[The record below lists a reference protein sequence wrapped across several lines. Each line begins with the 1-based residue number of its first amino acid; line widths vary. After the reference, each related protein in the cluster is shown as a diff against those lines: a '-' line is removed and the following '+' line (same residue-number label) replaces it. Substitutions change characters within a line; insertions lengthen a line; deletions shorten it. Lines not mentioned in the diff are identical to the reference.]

1 MLPSLSSWHL
11 VLFLFITSSL
21 ADWSL
26 DSPSG
31 GAGGIDDPASQLR
44 LDANPIVPNTVT
56 DDFSTSGVDG
66 VLNLAQVSQDGKIG
80 EVANIGIDSS
90 TFEIASSGCSP
101 PSPGKK
107 RRRVRRG
114 NDSTAC
120 SAGDMFKNTP
130 SQFKQPS
137 ADPGKQQTPTA
148 DPGSKTPPSA
158 NASPRK
164 FIPKLSPEAEHL
176 SRIFL
181 PKENRPRE
189 DDYTCRKEG
198 YYIPVCARDGLELM
212 GQMNGGFVN
221 FLDPCLP
228 GTSFV
233 FVFFPSSWPHPLL
246 PQPVKFSCYIST
258 DAWIQKRK
266 SKAWMYQ
273 WLIDIQLPD
282 PPLARFC

>member
-1 MLPSLSSWHL
+1 MLQALSSWHL

-26 DSPSG
+26 DSPSEGPG
-31 GAGGIDDPASQLR
+31 GLDDPALQLR
-44 LDANPIVPNTVT
+44 FDANPIVDSTVT
-56 DDFSTSGVDG
+56 DDFSTTGSDG
-66 VLNLAQVSQDGKIG
+66 VLNLAQVSQDGNGNIG
-80 EVANIGIDSS
+80 EVANVGVDSPTS
-90 TFEIASSGCSP
+90 EIASSACSP

-130 SQFKQPS
+130 SQFKQP
-137 ADPGKQQTPTA
+137 AAKPGKQQTPTA
-148 DPGSKTPPSA
+148 DPGSKSPPSA

-198 YYIPVCARDGLELM
+198 YYIPVCALDDSEML

-228 GTSFV
+228 GT
-233 FVFFPSSWPHPLL
+233 
-246 PQPVKFSCYIST
+246 
-258 DAWIQKRK
+258 
-266 SKAWMYQ
+266 
-273 WLIDIQLPD
+273 
-282 PPLARFC
+282 